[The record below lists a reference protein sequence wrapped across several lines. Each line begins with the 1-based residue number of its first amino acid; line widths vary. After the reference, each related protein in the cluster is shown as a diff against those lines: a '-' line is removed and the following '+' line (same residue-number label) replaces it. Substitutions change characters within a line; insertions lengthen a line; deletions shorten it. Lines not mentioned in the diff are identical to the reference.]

1 MGLSMAN
8 ETARALRKRMTP
20 HEIKLWVQL
29 RLLRDQGL
37 HFRRQVPIGPYIVD
51 FAERKHRLVIEV
63 DGSQHGF
70 ETNLLADQKRDA
82 DLTYRNFRVLR
93 FWNCDVDQAM
103 DGVIDKILD
112 SSREPHPSPPQVLGR
127 EK

>member
-1 MGLSMAN
+1 MAN

-20 HEIKLWVQL
+20 HELKLWGQL
-29 RLLRDQGL
+29 RLLRGQGL

-70 ETNLLADQKRDA
+70 EQNQIKDQLRDE
-82 DLTYRNFRVLR
+82 DLTHRNFRVLR
-93 FWNCDVDQAM
+93 FWNSDVDLAM
-103 DGVIDKILD
+103 DGVICKILD
-112 SSREPHPSPPQVLGR
+112 SLKQPHPGPPQVLGR
-127 EK
+127 ED